1 MNLLDQLLRRNQPA
15 NPRSSAERLVRA
27 GLLQLI
33 VFVGGTL
40 GYYGLTEEFSL
51 LDCAYMTVITVTT
64 VGYDESIP
72 IDHDPVL
79 QIFTIFLVII
89 GMGAVLYFV
98 SVLAAFMIEGE
109 LRDLF
114 RRRRM
119 DRQIENLA
127 GHFII
132 AGLGRTGRNL
142 AKDII
147 EGGNDC
153 VVIDQDQ
160 DKIDEF
166 ISASKDMGVPFL
178 VADATDDDVLT
189 RAGIKRAT
197 GVAFCLGDD
206 RENLFATISAH
217 RLNESARIVT
227 RGDDPRSEEKFLM
240 AGASRV
246 VYINNLGGR
255 HMAAELVRPQI
266 TNFLSLL
273 FAHPER
279 DHDIDK
285 VHVPS
290 DSPLIGKTLEEI
302 DLRRHTNALI
312 IAIID
317 PDGENHF
324 SPSPQKRVEADVEL
338 VILAKGDE
346 FVALKSFVETGVW
359 SL

>member
-1 MNLLDQLLRRNQPA
+1 MKFLLHFTRQNRSGK
-15 NPRSSAERLVRA
+15 PRTSEERLLRA
-27 GLLQLI
+27 GLLQFV
-33 VFVGGTL
+33 VFVVGTL

-51 LDCAYMTVITVTT
+51 LDCAYMTVITITT

-72 IDHDPVL
+72 VDHDPAL
-79 QIFTIFLVII
+79 QVFTIFLIII

-109 LRDLF
+109 LRDIF
-114 RRRRM
+114 RRRKM
-119 DRQIENLA
+119 DRQIDNYDN
-127 GHFII
+127 HFIV

-142 AKDII
+142 AADII
-147 EGGNDC
+147 DGGNDC
-153 VVIDQDQ
+153 VVIEQSQEQIDSFLESS
-160 DKIDEF
+160 DKG
-166 ISASKDMGVPFL
+166 MPFL
-178 VADATDDDVLT
+178 VADATDDDVLR
-189 RAGIKRAT
+189 RAGIERAR

-217 RLNESARIVT
+217 RLNPDARIVT
-227 RGDDPRSEEKFLM
+227 RGDDPRSEAKLLM

-246 VYINNLGGR
+246 IYINSLGGR

-285 VHVPS
+285 LRVPS
-290 DSPLIGKTLEEI
+290 DSPLIGKTLEDI

-317 PDGENHF
+317 SDGRNHF
-324 SPSPQKRVEADVEL
+324 SPSPQKRVEAEVEL
-338 VILAKGDE
+338 VFLAKGDE
-346 FVALKSFVETGVW
+346 FEALKRFVETGVW
-359 SL
+359 P